1 MRLRRDDATKAK
13 IERLDWVA
21 AARPRNPGRIWLGTG
36 IRHGAGAIFLAIS
49 RGSCD
54 TAGIVMRPGALVMV
68 IFSAGSVV
76 QR

>member
-21 AARPRNPGRIWLGTG
+21 AARPRNAGRIWLGTV
-36 IRHGAGAIFLAIS
+36 IRHVSGAIFLAIS
-49 RGSCD
+49 RGSCN
-54 TAGIVMRPGALVMV
+54 TAGIVIRSGALVMV
-68 IFSAGSVV
+68 ISSAGSLV

>member
-21 AARPRNPGRIWLGTG
+21 AARPRNPGSISLGTVT
-36 IRHGAGAIFLAIS
+36 RHGAGAIFLAIS
-49 RGSCD
+49 RGSCN
-54 TAGIVMRPGALVMV
+54 TAGIVMHPGALVIV
-68 IFSAGSVV
+68 ISSAGSLV